1 MNNKIEPI
9 KKSRLSEKVLKKLQ
23 TMIIDGTFK
32 TGDQLPSE
40 RELSVLFQV
49 SRASI
54 REALRILETL
64 GLLDTR
70 IGVGGGTFVK
80 KISIDALINPF
91 SEILGNGKEL
101 IIEMLEF
108 RRILETEIARLAA
121 LLRTEEDIASME
133 SSIDLM
139 REDITDGGIGIE
151 GDTAFHNALA
161 VASHNSVFKKMLS
174 MAEGLLVK
182 TRQASLQIKDQ
193 PEICL
198 QEHVEIYK
206 AIKKGYSELSQKLMI
221 EHIVKAQTNIVE
233 KVFKN
238 EKTGIVL

>member
-9 KKSRLSEKVLKKLQ
+9 KKSRLSEKVLKRLR

-32 TGDQLPSE
+32 TADQLPSE
-40 RELSVLFQV
+40 RELSELFQV

-54 REALRILETL
+54 REALRVLETL
-64 GLLDTR
+64 GFLDAR

-91 SEILGNGKEL
+91 SEILGNEKEL
-101 IIEMLEF
+101 IIEMFEF

-139 REDITDGGIGIE
+139 REDITDGGIGVE
-151 GDTAFHNALA
+151 SDTSFHNAIA
-161 VASHNSVFKKMLS
+161 VASHLTFSTLAFTYIVAVTIGIYS
-174 MAEGLLVK
+174 AV
-182 TRQASLQIKDQ
+182 RQYSIGDNIAAILEYIGPGYIGFPFCIDPDVPG
-193 PEICL
+193 PEVIRY
-198 QEHVEIYK
+198 ER
-206 AIKKGYSELSQKLMI
+206 
-221 EHIVKAQTNIVE
+221 
-233 KVFKN
+233 
-238 EKTGIVL
+238 

>member
-9 KKSRLSEKVLKKLQ
+9 KKSRLSEKVFKRLKA
-23 TMIIDGTFK
+23 MIIDGTFK

-40 RELSVLFQV
+40 RELSELFQV

-54 REALRILETL
+54 REALRVLETL
-64 GLLDTR
+64 GFLDAR

-91 SEILGNGKEL
+91 SEILRNEKEL

-151 GDTAFHNALA
+151 GDIAFHNALA
-161 VASHNSVFKKMLS
+161 VASHNSVFEKMLS

-182 TRQASLQIKDQ
+182 TRQTSLQIKDQ
-193 PEICL
+193 PEKCL
-198 QEHVEIYK
+198 QEHVEIFK
-206 AIKKGYSELSQKLMI
+206 AIKEGYSELSQKLMM
-221 EHIVKAQTNIVE
+221 EHIVKAQKNIAE
-233 KVFKN
+233 RVFENKN
-238 EKTGIVL
+238 RY